1 MSILEE
7 KKLLHNKKN
16 YLNDI
21 YVDKLSI
28 YIEKYILLINQYL
41 LHFTE
46 DVFIQDTTYYL
57 YILTKGIECIS
68 NIFNFLFLYTKNFD
82 LLYYHCQKS
91 IFYYIEF
98 INQLENN
105 DYINLKLTIKDAILF
120 VYRKTIFQIN
130 EKKNEVKDNE
140 SKFLNDLCNIC
151 KEINKMYEFQLN
163 QINYKINKKEIMNN
177 LTINITKIYK
187 TNANRNNILNIFI
200 FYNNIITKISKF
212 YDIDY
217 VINVINY
224 VSNKINKY
232 SDNEL
237 ENIIYKNSNFNC
249 LEKYKNYTPLKLSNL
264 FL

>member
-7 KKLLHNKKN
+7 KNLLHN
-16 YLNDI
+16 
-21 YVDKLSI
+21 
-28 YIEKYILLINQYL
+28 QYL
-41 LHFTE
+41 SHFTE

-105 DYINLKLTIKDAILF
+105 DYVNLKLTIKDAILF

-130 EKKNEVKDNE
+130 EKKNNVKNNE
-140 SKFLNDLCNIC
+140 SQFLNDICNIC
-151 KEINKMYEFQLN
+151 KEINKIYEFQLN
-163 QINYKINKKEIMNN
+163 QIIYKNNKKEIINN
-177 LTINITKIYK
+177 LTTNITKIYK
-187 TNANRNNILNIFI
+187 TNSNRNNILDIFI
-200 FYNNIITKISKF
+200 IYNNIITKISKF

-224 VSNKINKY
+224 ISNKINKY

-237 ENIIYKNSNFNC
+237 KNIVYKNHNFDYV
-249 LEKYKNYTPLKLSNL
+249 EKYKNYTPLKLSNL